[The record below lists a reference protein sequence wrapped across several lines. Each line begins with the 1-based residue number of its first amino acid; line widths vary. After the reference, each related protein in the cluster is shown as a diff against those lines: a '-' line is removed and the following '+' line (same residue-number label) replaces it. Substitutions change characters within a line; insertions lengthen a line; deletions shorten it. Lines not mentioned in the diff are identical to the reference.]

1 MVAQYGRDARR
12 HLPSRS
18 VCRRQIDVP
27 TTFLGAREPHVTAKW
42 RHRIRARCASPQKAT
57 CVHAARGRG
66 RSRGPW
72 RARDATHVRTHAVG
86 GGGRQRR
93 CASPPVGGQPSRQRG
108 TRSAPETGRKAGRKP
123 SRQTRSFFFCLVRT
137 SFAPA
142 RHGLPHRK
150 QPQAVIQSNALHTPF
165 LLNLKT
171 RMPC

>member
-123 SRQTRSFFFCLVRT
+123 SRQTRSFFLPRSHQLRPRAARAPPSETAAGGDPVQCASH
-137 SFAPA
+137 SFF
-142 RHGLPHRK
+142 
-150 QPQAVIQSNALHTPF
+150 IES
-165 LLNLKT
+165 
-171 RMPC
+171 